1 LNVQLNELLDKGFI
15 RPSSSP
21 WGWPAWFIKKK
32 DQSLRLYVYYWLL
45 NAVTIKNKYPLQRKD
60 ILFDQL
66 IGAKVFFKVDLR
78 SGYHQIKIRLED
90 VPKTIFSTRYGLYEY
105 LVILFGPVFKNLA
118 GWKNRTWP
126 ILIFYW
132 ILDKQYWFLLE

>member
-1 LNVQLNELLDKGFI
+1 
-15 RPSSSP
+15 
-21 WGWPAWFIKKK
+21 
-32 DQSLRLYVYYWLL
+32 L
-45 NAVTIKNKYPLQRKD
+45 NAVTIKNKYPLQRND

-90 VPKTIFSTRYGLYEY
+90 VPKAIFSTRYGLYEY

-118 GWKNRTWP
+118 G
-126 ILIFYW
+126 
-132 ILDKQYWFLLE
+132 